1 MSKSNIKT
9 VVVAAQE
16 YTSRNGYAI
25 ITSEPLAFVLLQQKS
40 IVELVESLGAK
51 PVEICDELEN
61 VMSFRLP
68 QSMMKRSD
76 PEISTV
82 VQKILER
89 TITHEVIS
97 AGGGGDELA
106 ILLLSILSEER
117 TDACQ
122 VLNSFGINKENVSD
136 YIRQNSTGGKSALE
150 EYCVNL
156 NERAKN
162 GQIDPV
168 IGRDREIDEI
178 IEVLARR
185 KKSNVI
191 CVGDPGVGKTA
202 IAEGLAKSIVDKTV
216 PSEIADKKV
225 YTMEI
230 GTMLAGTKF
239 RGEFEERFKNV
250 IDEVEKDGKIIL
262 FIDEIHMIA
271 GAGAS
276 SSGSVD
282 ASNLLK
288 PALASGR
295 VKVIG
300 ATTYDEYAQHL
311 EKDRALMRRFHKLDI
326 KEPSVEDTKK
336 ILYGLE
342 KYYVEFHGVRYEN
355 GLIDKAVDLAE
366 RYIKQRQNPDK
377 SIDLIDAAGARAK
390 IDGKHMVTMDR
401 LYREVAKHA
410 NVSIEMISSEEN
422 RVVKNLE
429 AELRLAVFG
438 QDGAITTLVD
448 SITIAKSGLRDGN
461 KPIGNFLFVGPTG
474 TGKTHI
480 SKTLADAMG
489 TKLVRFDMSEYME
502 SHSVSKLIGAPPGY
516 VGHGEGKMGDG
527 QLISEVSN
535 NPDCVL
541 LFDEIEKASPAIT
554 QVLLQVMDD
563 GRLTSSKGKVVD
575 FSNVTIIMTSNL
587 GAADAEKSTIGFGGE
602 QYNDSAIMKAVETH
616 FPPEFRNRLDAII
629 KFNQLQ
635 VSDMARIVNQEMT
648 KLNKQ
653 VASRDVSVVITD
665 SAVKWLA
672 TNGYNPAMGARPLSR
687 LFQEVVKKPL
697 SKELLYGDLIGGG
710 IARITVNGGN
720 LVVSVDKTEDIIPA

>member
-16 YTSRNGYAI
+16 YTSRNGYTI

-68 QSMMKRSD
+68 QSMMKRSE
-76 PEISTV
+76 PEMSTV

-616 FPPEFRNRLDAII
+616 FSPEFRNRLDAVI

-710 IARITVNGGN
+710 IARITVKGGN
-720 LVVSVDKTEDIIPA
+720 LEVSVDKTEDIIPA